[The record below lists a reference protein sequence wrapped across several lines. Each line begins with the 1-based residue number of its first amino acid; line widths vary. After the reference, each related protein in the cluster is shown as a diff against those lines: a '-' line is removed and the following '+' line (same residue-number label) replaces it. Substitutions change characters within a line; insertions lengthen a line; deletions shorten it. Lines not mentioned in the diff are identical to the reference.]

1 GQQRHEQAHVP
12 SPRGLQKRGGFAEPR
27 LRSSKRGR
35 SVAARRTAL
44 RLRGPRGAAMVRA
57 CSWFGPARGPHM
69 IVPAEGQFRLDRE
82 ADTERLGAAIA
93 RELKRREAVCLSGP
107 LGAGKS
113 SLARALIRTLTGE
126 ATEAPSPTFTLVQTY
141 ETKAFPLAHFDLY
154 RLDKPEEA
162 AE

>member
-1 GQQRHEQAHVP
+1 
-12 SPRGLQKRGGFAEPR
+12 
-27 LRSSKRGR
+27 
-35 SVAARRTAL
+35 
-44 RLRGPRGAAMVRA
+44 
-57 CSWFGPARGPHM
+57 M
-69 IVPAEGQFRLDRE
+69 ILPAEGQFRLDRE

-113 SLARALIRTLTGE
+113 SLARAMIRTLTGE

-154 RLDKPEEA
+154 RLERPEEA
-162 AE
+162 AELGLDEALDEGAAVIEWPEKLGHHLPADRLDVVLRIEGDRRRASLNPHGAWEGRALEF